1 MYLTRRKALLIGCW
15 FSIWS
20 ITLGCIGIDGDGIAT
35 TVRLMKHE
43 AATIKSSSQS
53 IRHGCHT
60 FTVASVGFSNG
71 WVSFP
76 ANAEAAKWC
85 CHRCDIIVK
94 APAAALYYSPK
105 RRGSQEGQLPMLFWC
120 YRGFQAAAA
129 VTHVEAVVINPKKPR
144 AECLIFLFTIP
155 DPKAFFLCVSCWD
168 SQRQW

>member
-1 MYLTRRKALLIGCW
+1 MYLTRRKALLIDCW

-94 APAAALYYSPK
+94 APAAALLLPK
-105 RRGSQEGQLPMLFWC
+105 EKRKSRGSATDALLMLPWLPSC
-120 YRGFQAAAA
+120 SSSHSRGSRGHQ
-129 VTHVEAVVINPKKPR
+129 PKKTTR
-144 AECLIFLFTIP
+144 RMSNFFVHH
-155 DPKAFFLCVSCWD
+155 PKAFFLCVSCWD
-168 SQRQW
+168 S

>member
-1 MYLTRRKALLIGCW
+1 MTFQFQVSKVTYHIILGPFRVFRFPRARFLARQELCKHLRKPGQLLGLGMYLTRRKALLIGCW

-71 WVSFP
+71 
-76 ANAEAAKWC
+76 
-85 CHRCDIIVK
+85 
-94 APAAALYYSPK
+94 
-105 RRGSQEGQLPMLFWC
+105 
-120 YRGFQAAAA
+120 
-129 VTHVEAVVINPKKPR
+129 
-144 AECLIFLFTIP
+144 
-155 DPKAFFLCVSCWD
+155 
-168 SQRQW
+168 